1 MKLFLLNE
9 LEDSEIERLREPS
22 LDNIKVP
29 SGDFWQD
36 RVESSIARI
45 ETLVSLIAEKLNIEN
60 PFNKMINN

>member
-9 LEDSEIERLREPS
+9 LEDSEIEKFREPS

-36 RVESSIARI
+36 RIESSIARI
-45 ETLVSLIAEKLNIEN
+45 ETLVSLIAEKFNIEN
-60 PFNKMINN
+60 PFNKKINN